1 MNKPDNPGKAPE
13 AFYDPTLCPIRNV
26 LAAITNKWSM
36 LVITHLKFGEHRFSE
51 LKRALPDISQRMLTL
66 TLRNQERDGLIVRK
80 VTPTKPPRVDYR
92 LSDLGVSMLK
102 PLYALSGWAAEHR
115 DDIERSRGRFDKRH
129 GL

>member
-1 MNKPDNPGKAPE
+1 MSKSDKSRKAPE

-26 LAAITNKWSM
+26 LEAITDKWSM

-66 TLRNQERDGLIVRK
+66 TLRNLERDGLIHRK

-92 LSDLGVSMLK
+92 LSDLGISMLE
-102 PLYALSGWAAEHR
+102 PLYALSAWAAGHR
-115 DDIERSRGRFDKRH
+115 EEIEQSRRRFDRRSS
-129 GL
+129 